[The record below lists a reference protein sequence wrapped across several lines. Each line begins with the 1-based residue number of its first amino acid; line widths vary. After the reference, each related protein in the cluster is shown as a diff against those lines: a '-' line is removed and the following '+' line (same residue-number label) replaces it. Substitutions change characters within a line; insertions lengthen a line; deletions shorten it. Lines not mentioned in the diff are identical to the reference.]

1 MKQHEVLAIEHDKKK
16 KAGIVYGEALSTFE
30 KKPLQMICHGIL

>member
-16 KAGIVYGEALSTFE
+16 KAGIVYGEALSTLKISFLN
-30 KKPLQMICHGIL
+30 K